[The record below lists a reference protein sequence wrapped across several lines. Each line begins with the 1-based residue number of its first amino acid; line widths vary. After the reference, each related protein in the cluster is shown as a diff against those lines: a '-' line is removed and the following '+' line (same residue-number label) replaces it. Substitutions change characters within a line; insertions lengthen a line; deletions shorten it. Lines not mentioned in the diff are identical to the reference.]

1 MSVLNFT
8 VYSKEG
14 CPYCDKVVELFAIKG
29 FSFVEYKL
37 EQDFDKAGFE
47 GQFGKESKFP
57 QVTLNGQNL
66 GGCSDT
72 INYLK
77 ENQLV

>member
-1 MSVLNFT
+1 M
-8 VYSKEG
+8 
-14 CPYCDKVVELFAIKG
+14 KG

-66 GGCSDT
+66 GGCTDT
-72 INYLK
+72 ITYLREHK
-77 ENQLV
+77 LV